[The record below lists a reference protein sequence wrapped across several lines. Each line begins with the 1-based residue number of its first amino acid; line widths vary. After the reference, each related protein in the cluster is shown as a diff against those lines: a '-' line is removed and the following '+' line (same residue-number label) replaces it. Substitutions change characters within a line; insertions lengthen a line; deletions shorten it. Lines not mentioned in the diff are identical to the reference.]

1 MTAKTIA
8 LVSQKGGV
16 GKSTTVINLAV
27 LAADAGLRVHVV
39 DLDDVQRTAAGW
51 LEGRREAGIG
61 RPIDVTRASA
71 PDLPRVMATAS
82 QLYDLVLIDTKASAD
97 GPAMAALKAADMVLM
112 PTRPDAVFDLTAL
125 QATVTMAAGEQKPA
139 AVLFTLVSPRRM
151 ELADETR
158 KGMEG
163 QGVVVCPHQ
172 VGDRAA
178 VKDAAGLGLA
188 LHEHSPKDRAAK
200 EMTALFAW
208 TMEQVGLTVS
218 RPETKKARKAAA

>member
-27 LAADAGLRVHVV
+27 LAADAGLRVHVI
-39 DLDDVQRTAAGW
+39 DLDDTQRTAADW
-51 LEGRREAGIG
+51 LDGRRDAGIG
-61 RPIDVTRASA
+61 QVIGVTRASA
-71 PDLPRVMATAS
+71 PDLPRVMATAR
-82 QLYDLVLIDTKASAD
+82 QLYDVIVIDTKASAD

-112 PTRPDAVFDLTAL
+112 PTRPDALFDLAAL
-125 QATVTMAAGEQKPA
+125 QTTVTMATQEQKPA

-158 KGMEG
+158 RGMEG

-172 VGDRAA
+172 IADRAA
-178 VKDAAGLGLA
+178 VKDATGLGLA

-200 EMTALFAW
+200 EMNALFAW
-208 TMEQVGLTVS
+208 TMAQVGLTVS
-218 RPETKKARKAAA
+218 LPETKKARKAAA